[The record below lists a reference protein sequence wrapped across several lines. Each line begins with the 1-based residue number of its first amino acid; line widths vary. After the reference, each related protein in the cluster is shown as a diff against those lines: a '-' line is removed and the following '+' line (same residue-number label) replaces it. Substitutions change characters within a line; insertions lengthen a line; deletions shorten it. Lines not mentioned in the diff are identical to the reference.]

1 MKLNELQEQIKK
13 CSSLLEI
20 NSIQEID
27 TNILFMS
34 ILASERYDLLS
45 NNKINIHIDN
55 SETSM
60 QLIDYLL
67 SDEDIL
73 YYVGKS
79 GYTFSKDDTNK
90 IFKIVYEKYGDSYKF
105 DSFLKYFFINDL
117 SLSNF
122 IKENIAFFE
131 DYLKKKGT
139 SVEYTL
145 RKNEAFIGLILK
157 NKYTNLI
164 GNIEEYSLINLKQLA
179 NLIQSGVKL
188 PYYLGNER
196 YAQNI
201 FELKSSFS
209 TNELIEL
216 LGLLKERTIYDRKSG
231 NSEMTSFAQLV
242 QENIDYL
249 IEIVSQTKTVPKC
262 LIESSIF
269 RDECIKRNRID
280 LAVQCILTLD
290 IIKNEE
296 LINAYC
302 KELNIDFKDFCDRYK
317 WLLDYYKKNN
327 NIFNTFLASSLKDKV
342 FNLNKDHYERFI
354 NDIEIQIAISKLNDK
369 ELTVLSRVLELYN
382 YKDYDI
388 SSMIVNIVSNI
399 NNYQELINSLNINN
413 ISEQD
418 LRNLVGVLQ
427 LSHNQYQIN
436 NLVSLQNYNNLKRQY
451 FIDNYSSDL
460 NVSKDNLL
468 KVLFNID
475 LQEAQY
481 IDYKYCHD
489 NNNNNILL
497 NLKNSELPPQI
508 YNYLELINKII
519 ECNNSNEL
527 ITIFNNSNIYDSEI
541 PFESY
546 LRGKYTELYSKSLY
560 RIDEKSEVYGPKDSI
575 SYQTNYNNKNI
586 QVCVPRERFNFMIH
600 CVGSCSIASN
610 VIDTNYRNDWLDR
623 PQIQDH
629 FVACSYINERGIYS
643 IRSQGSIIFG
653 FDTLEN
659 GAILGMGNTDID
671 SIGRYANAYDGSR
684 ELQEGNGS
692 RARYFVPSEILRT
705 INDGYNEI
713 VLERRNT
720 DKSRNKEF
728 KRKPDYIIMMA
739 ESMEQDNFNYL
750 ESLYQNQ
757 LSFISK
763 EDRKTIQQIG
773 SSRKLKEFLVKY
785 KDVISKMA
793 DIQGIPLNDMINMY
807 ADLIMKA
814 KYYEDCLKA
823 SSEFDIPLVVVD
835 KSYYFNKILFESTSY
850 DDTTKSSISELYSQA
865 NESAKKEIFNKVVK
879 GKDASSI
886 LEQKRKTGITIRV

>member
-1 MKLNELQEQIKK
+1 MELNELQKQIKK
-13 CSSLLEI
+13 CSSLSEI

-105 DSFLKYFFINDL
+105 DSFLRYFFANDL

-122 IKENIAFFE
+122 IKENITFFE
-131 DYLKKKGT
+131 KHLKKKGL

-145 RKNEAFIGLILK
+145 RKNEAFIDLILK

-164 GNIEEYSLINLKQLA
+164 GNIEEYSVTNLKQLA

-216 LGLLKERTIYDRKSG
+216 LRLLKEKTIYDRKLG
-231 NSEMTSFAQLV
+231 NSEITSFAQLV

-280 LAVQCILTLD
+280 LAVQCILPLD
-290 IIKNEE
+290 IIKDEE

-302 KELNIDFKDFCDRYK
+302 KELNINSKDFCDRYK
-317 WLLDYYKKNN
+317 WLLDYYKNNN
-327 NIFNTFLASSLKDKV
+327 NIFNTFLASSLKNKI
-342 FNLNKDHYERFI
+342 FNFNKEHYERFI
-354 NDIEIQIAISKLNDK
+354 NDIEIQITISKLNDK
-369 ELTVLSRVLELYN
+369 ELTVLSRILDLYN

-388 SSMIVNIVSNI
+388 SSMIVNVINNI
-399 NNYQELINSLNINN
+399 SNYQELINSLNINN

-427 LSHNQYQIN
+427 ISHNQYQIN
-436 NLVSLQNYNNLKRQY
+436 NITSLQNYNNLKRQY
-451 FIDNYSSDL
+451 FIDNYSNDL
-460 NVSKDNLL
+460 NVNKDNLL
-468 KVLFNID
+468 KMLFNID

-497 NLKNSELPPQI
+497 SLKNSELPPQI

-527 ITIFNNSNIYDSEI
+527 ITIFNNSDIYDDEI

-560 RIDEKSEVYGPKDSI
+560 RIDEKNEVYGPKDSI
-575 SYQTNYNNKNI
+575 SYQANYNNKNI

-600 CVGSCSIASN
+600 CVGSCSIASD

-623 PQIQDH
+623 PQLQDH

-720 DKSRNKEF
+720 NKSRNKEF

-739 ESMEQDNFNYL
+739 ESMERDNFNYL

-757 LSFISK
+757 LSFIEE

-773 SSRKLKEFLVKY
+773 NSRKLKEFLVKY
-785 KDVISKMA
+785 KDVISEMA
-793 DIQGIPLNDMINMY
+793 NIQGIPLNDMINLY
-807 ADLIMKA
+807 ANLIMKA

-823 SSEFDIPLVVVD
+823 SSEFNIPLVVVD

-865 NESAKKEIFNKVVK
+865 NESAKREIFNMVVT

-886 LEQKRKTGITIRV
+886 LEKYKKRR

>member
-13 CSSLLEI
+13 CNNLPEI
-20 NSIQEID
+20 NNIQEID

-34 ILASERYDLLS
+34 ILKSERYDLLS

-73 YYVGKS
+73 YYVS
-79 GYTFSKDDTNK
+79 RMGYTFSKDDTNK

-105 DSFLKYFFINDL
+105 DSFLKYFFANDL

-122 IKENIAFFE
+122 IKENIDFFE
-131 DYLKKKGT
+131 GYLKKKGT
-139 SVEYTL
+139 SVGYTL
-145 RKNEAFIGLILK
+145 RNNEVFIGLILK
-157 NKYTNLI
+157 NKYTKLI
-164 GNIEEYSLINLKQLA
+164 RNIEEYSLTNLKQLA
-179 NLIQSGVKL
+179 NLIQSGVPL
-188 PYYLGNER
+188 QYYLGNER

-209 TNELIEL
+209 PNELIEL
-216 LGLLKERTIYDRKSG
+216 LGLLKEKTIYDRKVRD
-231 NSEMTSFAQLV
+231 SEITSFTKLV

-249 IEIVSQTKTVPKC
+249 IEIVSQTKIVPKC
-262 LIESSIF
+262 LIESNIF
-269 RDECIKRNRID
+269 RDECIKRNRIN
-280 LAVQCILTLD
+280 LAVQCILPID

-296 LINAYC
+296 LVNDYC
-302 KELNIDFKDFCDRYK
+302 KELNINSKDFCDRYK

-342 FNLNKDHYERFI
+342 FSFNKEHYERFI
-354 NDIEIQIAISKLNDK
+354 NDIEVQIAISKLNDK
-369 ELTVLSRVLELYN
+369 ELTILSRILDLYN
-382 YKDYDI
+382 YQDYDI
-388 SSMIVNIVSNI
+388 SSMIVNIINNI
-399 NNYQELINSLNINN
+399 SNYQELINSLNINN
-413 ISEQD
+413 ISEQN

-427 LSHNQYQIN
+427 LPHNQYQIN
-436 NLVSLQNYNNLKRQY
+436 NITSLQNYDNLKRKY
-451 FIDNYSSDL
+451 FIDNYSNDL
-460 NVSKDNLL
+460 NINKDNLL
-468 KVLFNID
+468 KALFNID

-481 IDYKYCHD
+481 IDYHYCHD
-489 NNNNNILL
+489 NNDNNILL
-497 NLKNSELPPQI
+497 SLKNSELPSQI
-508 YNYLELINKII
+508 YNYLELVNKII
-519 ECNNSNEL
+519 EYNNSNEL
-527 ITIFNNSNIYDSEI
+527 ITIFNSFNIYDSEI

-546 LRGKYTELYSKSLY
+546 LRGRYTELYSKSLY
-560 RIDEKSEVYGPKDSI
+560 RIDEKNEVYGPKDSI
-575 SYQTNYNNKNI
+575 SYQTNYNGKNI

-600 CVGSCSIASN
+600 CVGSCSIATD

-623 PQIQDH
+623 PQLQDH

-653 FDTLEN
+653 FDTIEN

-684 ELQEGNGS
+684 ELQEGNGA
-692 RARYFVPSEILRT
+692 RARYFAPSEILRT
-705 INDGYNEI
+705 INNGYNEI

-763 EDRKTIQQIG
+763 KDRKIIQQIG

-785 KDVISKMA
+785 KEVISKMA
-793 DIQGIPLNDMINMY
+793 DIQGIPLNDMANMY
-807 ADLIMKA
+807 VSLMMKA

-835 KSYYFNKILFESTSY
+835 KSYYFNKILSESTSY

-865 NESAKKEIFNKVVK
+865 NESAKRQIFNMVVT

-886 LEQKRKTGITIRV
+886 LEQKKKNKYYN

>member
-1 MKLNELQEQIKK
+1 MELNELQKQIKK
-13 CSSLLEI
+13 CSSLSEI

-105 DSFLKYFFINDL
+105 DSFLRYFFANDL

-122 IKENIAFFE
+122 IKENITFFE
-131 DYLKKKGT
+131 KHLKKKGL

-145 RKNEAFIGLILK
+145 RKNEAFIDLILK

-164 GNIEEYSLINLKQLA
+164 GNIEEYSLTNLKQLA

-216 LGLLKERTIYDRKSG
+216 LRLLKEKTIYDRKLG
-231 NSEMTSFAQLV
+231 NSEITSFAQLV

-280 LAVQCILTLD
+280 LAVQCILPLD
-290 IIKNEE
+290 IIKDEE

-302 KELNIDFKDFCDRYK
+302 KELNINSKDFCDRYK
-317 WLLDYYKKNN
+317 WLLDYYKNNN
-327 NIFNTFLASSLKDKV
+327 NIFNTFLASSLKNKI
-342 FNLNKDHYERFI
+342 FNFNKEHYERFI
-354 NDIEIQIAISKLNDK
+354 NDIEIQITISKLNDK
-369 ELTVLSRVLELYN
+369 ELTVLSRILDLYN

-388 SSMIVNIVSNI
+388 SSMIVNVINNI
-399 NNYQELINSLNINN
+399 SNYQELINSLNINN

-427 LSHNQYQIN
+427 ISHNQYQIN
-436 NLVSLQNYNNLKRQY
+436 NITSLQNYNNLKRQY
-451 FIDNYSSDL
+451 FIDNYSNDL
-460 NVSKDNLL
+460 NVNKDNLL
-468 KVLFNID
+468 KMLFNID

-497 NLKNSELPPQI
+497 SLKNSELPPQI

-560 RIDEKSEVYGPKDSI
+560 RIDEKNEVYGPKDSI
-575 SYQTNYNNKNI
+575 SYQANYNNKNI

-600 CVGSCSIASN
+600 CVGSCSIASD

-623 PQIQDH
+623 PQLQDH

-750 ESLYQNQ
+750 
-757 LSFISK
+757 
-763 EDRKTIQQIG
+763 
-773 SSRKLKEFLVKY
+773 
-785 KDVISKMA
+785 
-793 DIQGIPLNDMINMY
+793 
-807 ADLIMKA
+807 
-814 KYYEDCLKA
+814 
-823 SSEFDIPLVVVD
+823 
-835 KSYYFNKILFESTSY
+835 
-850 DDTTKSSISELYSQA
+850 
-865 NESAKKEIFNKVVK
+865 
-879 GKDASSI
+879 
-886 LEQKRKTGITIRV
+886 

>member
-1 MKLNELQEQIKK
+1 MELNELQEQIKK
-13 CSSLLEI
+13 CSSLSEI

-105 DSFLKYFFINDL
+105 DSFLRYFFANDL

-122 IKENIAFFE
+122 IKENITFFE
-131 DYLKKKGT
+131 KHLKKKGL

-145 RKNEAFIGLILK
+145 RKNKAFIDLILK

-164 GNIEEYSLINLKQLA
+164 GNIEEYSLTNLKQLA

-216 LGLLKERTIYDRKSG
+216 LGLLKEKTIYDRKSG
-231 NSEMTSFAQLV
+231 SSEMTSFAQLV

-280 LAVQCILTLD
+280 LAVQCILPLD
-290 IIKNEE
+290 IIKDEE

-302 KELNIDFKDFCDRYK
+302 KELNINSKDFCDRYK
-317 WLLDYYKKNN
+317 WLLDYYKNNN
-327 NIFNTFLASSLKDKV
+327 NIFNTFLASSLKNKI
-342 FNLNKDHYERFI
+342 FNFNKEHYERFI
-354 NDIEIQIAISKLNDK
+354 NDIEIQIAISKLNNK
-369 ELTVLSRVLELYN
+369 ELTVLSRILDLYN

-388 SSMIVNIVSNI
+388 SSMIVNVINNI
-399 NNYQELINSLNINN
+399 SNYQELINSLNINN

-427 LSHNQYQIN
+427 ISHNQYQIN
-436 NLVSLQNYNNLKRQY
+436 NITSLQNYNNLKRQY
-451 FIDNYSSDL
+451 FIDNYSNDL
-460 NVSKDNLL
+460 NVNKDNLL
-468 KVLFNID
+468 KMLFNID

-497 NLKNSELPPQI
+497 SLKNSELPPQI

-519 ECNNSNEL
+519 KCNNSNEL
-527 ITIFNNSNIYDSEI
+527 ITIFNNSDIYDDEI

-546 LRGKYTELYSKSLY
+546 LRGKYTELYSK
-560 RIDEKSEVYGPKDSI
+560 
-575 SYQTNYNNKNI
+575 
-586 QVCVPRERFNFMIH
+586 
-600 CVGSCSIASN
+600 
-610 VIDTNYRNDWLDR
+610 
-623 PQIQDH
+623 
-629 FVACSYINERGIYS
+629 
-643 IRSQGSIIFG
+643 
-653 FDTLEN
+653 
-659 GAILGMGNTDID
+659 
-671 SIGRYANAYDGSR
+671 
-684 ELQEGNGS
+684 
-692 RARYFVPSEILRT
+692 
-705 INDGYNEI
+705 
-713 VLERRNT
+713 
-720 DKSRNKEF
+720 
-728 KRKPDYIIMMA
+728 
-739 ESMEQDNFNYL
+739 
-750 ESLYQNQ
+750 
-757 LSFISK
+757 
-763 EDRKTIQQIG
+763 
-773 SSRKLKEFLVKY
+773 
-785 KDVISKMA
+785 
-793 DIQGIPLNDMINMY
+793 
-807 ADLIMKA
+807 
-814 KYYEDCLKA
+814 
-823 SSEFDIPLVVVD
+823 
-835 KSYYFNKILFESTSY
+835 
-850 DDTTKSSISELYSQA
+850 
-865 NESAKKEIFNKVVK
+865 
-879 GKDASSI
+879 
-886 LEQKRKTGITIRV
+886 

>member
-1 MKLNELQEQIKK
+1 MELNELQEQIRK
-13 CSSLLEI
+13 CNNLSEI
-20 NSIQEID
+20 DNIQEID
-27 TNILFMS
+27 TNILFIS

-73 YYVGKS
+73 YYVS
-79 GYTFSKDDTNK
+79 RIGYTFSKDDTNK

-105 DSFLKYFFINDL
+105 DSFLKYFFANDL

-122 IKENIAFFE
+122 IKENIDFFE
-131 DYLKKKGT
+131 GYLKIKGT
-139 SVEYTL
+139 SVGYTL
-145 RKNEAFIGLILK
+145 RNNEVFIGLILK
-157 NKYTNLI
+157 NKYTKLI
-164 GNIEEYSLINLKQLA
+164 RNIEEYSLTNLKQLA
-179 NLIQSGVKL
+179 NLIQSGVQL

-209 TNELIEL
+209 PNELIEL
-216 LGLLKERTIYDRKSG
+216 LGLLRDKTIYDRKVRD
-231 NSEMTSFAQLV
+231 SEMTSFTKLV

-249 IEIVSQTKTVPKC
+249 IEIVSQTKIVPKC

-280 LAVQCILTLD
+280 LAVQCILPID

-296 LINAYC
+296 LVNAYC
-302 KELNIDFKDFCDRYK
+302 KKLNIDFKDFCDRYK

-327 NIFNTFLASSLKDKV
+327 NIFNTFLAPSLKDKV
-342 FNLNKDHYERFI
+342 FNFNKEHYERFI
-354 NDIEIQIAISKLNDK
+354 NDVEVQIAISKLNDK
-369 ELTVLSRVLELYN
+369 ELTILSRILDLYN

-388 SSMIVNIVSNI
+388 SSMIVNIINNI
-399 NNYQELINSLNINN
+399 SNYQELINSLNINN

-418 LRNLVGVLQ
+418 LRNLVGILQ

-436 NLVSLQNYNNLKRQY
+436 NIASLQNYDNLKRQY
-451 FIDNYSSDL
+451 FIDNYSNDL
-460 NVSKDNLL
+460 NINKDNLL
-468 KVLFNID
+468 KTLFNID

-497 NLKNSELPPQI
+497 SLKNSELPLQI

-560 RIDEKSEVYGPKDSI
+560 RIDEKNEAYGPKDSI
-575 SYQTNYNNKNI
+575 SYQTNYNGKNI

-600 CVGSCSIASN
+600 CVGSCSIASD
-610 VIDTNYRNDWLDR
+610 VTDTNYRNDWLDR

-713 VLERRNT
+713 VIERRNT
-720 DKSRNKEF
+720 NKSRNKEF

-763 EDRKTIQQIG
+763 EDRKIIKQIG
-773 SSRKLKEFLVKY
+773 SSRKLKEFLIKY
-785 KDVISKMA
+785 KDVISKTA
-793 DIQGIPLNDMINMY
+793 DIQGIPLNDMANMY
-807 ADLIMKA
+807 VGLIMKA

-823 SSEFDIPLVVVD
+823 SSEFNIPLVVVD
-835 KSYYFNKILFESTSY
+835 KSYYFNKILSESTSY
-850 DDTTKSSISELYSQA
+850 DDTTKSSISELYLQA
-865 NESAKKEIFNKVVK
+865 NESAKREIFNMVVK

-886 LEQKRKTGITIRV
+886 LEKHKKRN

>member
-1 MKLNELQEQIKK
+1 MELNELQKQIKK
-13 CSSLLEI
+13 CSSLSEI

-105 DSFLKYFFINDL
+105 DSFLRYFFANDL

-122 IKENIAFFE
+122 IKENITFFE
-131 DYLKKKGT
+131 KHLKKKGL

-145 RKNEAFIGLILK
+145 RKNEAFIDLILK

-164 GNIEEYSLINLKQLA
+164 GNIEEYSVTNLKQLA

-216 LGLLKERTIYDRKSG
+216 LRLLKEKTIYDRKLG
-231 NSEMTSFAQLV
+231 NSEITSFAQLV

-280 LAVQCILTLD
+280 LAVQCILPLD
-290 IIKNEE
+290 IIKDEE

-317 WLLDYYKKNN
+317 WLLDYYKNNN
-327 NIFNTFLASSLKDKV
+327 NIFNTFLASSLKNKI
-342 FNLNKDHYERFI
+342 FNFNKEHYERFI
-354 NDIEIQIAISKLNDK
+354 NDIEIQITISKLNDK
-369 ELTVLSRVLELYN
+369 ELTVLSRILDLYN

-388 SSMIVNIVSNI
+388 SSMIVNIINNI
-399 NNYQELINSLNINN
+399 SNYQELINSLNINN

-427 LSHNQYQIN
+427 ISHNQYQIN
-436 NLVSLQNYNNLKRQY
+436 NITSLQNYNNLKRQY
-451 FIDNYSSDL
+451 FIDNYSNDL
-460 NVSKDNLL
+460 NVNKDNLL
-468 KVLFNID
+468 KMLFNID

-497 NLKNSELPPQI
+497 SLKNSELPPQI

-527 ITIFNNSNIYDSEI
+527 ITIFNNSDIYDDEI

-560 RIDEKSEVYGPKDSI
+560 RIDEKNEVYGPKDSI
-575 SYQTNYNNKNI
+575 SYQANYNNKNI
-586 QVCVPRERFNFMIH
+586 QVCVPRVRFNFMIH
-600 CVGSCSIASN
+600 SVGSCSIASD
-610 VIDTNYRNDWLDR
+610 VTDANYRNDWLDR
-623 PQIQDH
+623 PQLQDH

-720 DKSRNKEF
+720 NKSRNKEF

-750 ESLYQNQ
+750 EILYQNQ
-757 LSFISK
+757 LSFIEE

-773 SSRKLKEFLVKY
+773 NSRKLKEFLVKY
-785 KDVISKMA
+785 KDVISEMA
-793 DIQGIPLNDMINMY
+793 NIQGIPLNDMINLY
-807 ADLIMKA
+807 ANLIMKA

-823 SSEFDIPLVVVD
+823 SSEFNIPLVVVD

-865 NESAKKEIFNKVVK
+865 NESAKREIFNKVVT

-886 LEQKRKTGITIRV
+886 LEKYKKRR

>member
-1 MKLNELQEQIKK
+1 MELNELQKQIKK
-13 CSSLLEI
+13 CSSLSEI

-105 DSFLKYFFINDL
+105 DSFLRYFFANDL

-122 IKENIAFFE
+122 IKENITFFE
-131 DYLKKKGT
+131 KHLKKKGL

-145 RKNEAFIGLILK
+145 RKNEAFIDLILK

-164 GNIEEYSLINLKQLA
+164 GNIEEYSVTNLKQLA

-216 LGLLKERTIYDRKSG
+216 LRLLKEKTIYDRKLG
-231 NSEMTSFAQLV
+231 NSEITSFAQLV

-280 LAVQCILTLD
+280 LAVQCILPLD
-290 IIKNEE
+290 IIKDEE

-302 KELNIDFKDFCDRYK
+302 KELNINSKDFCDRYK
-317 WLLDYYKKNN
+317 WLLDYYKNNN
-327 NIFNTFLASSLKDKV
+327 NIFNTFLASSLKNKI
-342 FNLNKDHYERFI
+342 FNFNKEHYERFI
-354 NDIEIQIAISKLNDK
+354 NDIEIQITISKLNDK
-369 ELTVLSRVLELYN
+369 ELTVLSRILDLYN

-388 SSMIVNIVSNI
+388 SSMIVNIINNI
-399 NNYQELINSLNINN
+399 SNYQELINSLNINN

-427 LSHNQYQIN
+427 ISHNQYQIN
-436 NLVSLQNYNNLKRQY
+436 NITSLQNYNNLKRQY
-451 FIDNYSSDL
+451 FIDNYSNDL
-460 NVSKDNLL
+460 NVNKDNLL
-468 KVLFNID
+468 KMLFNID

-497 NLKNSELPPQI
+497 SLKNSELPPQI

-527 ITIFNNSNIYDSEI
+527 ITIFNNSDIYDDEI

-560 RIDEKSEVYGPKDSI
+560 RIDEKNEVYGPKDSI
-575 SYQTNYNNKNI
+575 SYQANYNNKNI

-600 CVGSCSIASN
+600 CVGSCSIASD

-623 PQIQDH
+623 PQLQDH

-720 DKSRNKEF
+720 NKSRNKEF

-750 ESLYQNQ
+750 EILYQNQ
-757 LSFISK
+757 LSFIEE

-773 SSRKLKEFLVKY
+773 NSRKLKEFLVKY
-785 KDVISKMA
+785 KDVISEMA
-793 DIQGIPLNDMINMY
+793 NIQGIPLNDMANMY
-807 ADLIMKA
+807 VNLIMKA

-823 SSEFDIPLVVVD
+823 SSEFNIPLVVVD

-865 NESAKKEIFNKVVK
+865 NESAKREIFNMVVT

-886 LEQKRKTGITIRV
+886 LEKYKKRR

>member
-1 MKLNELQEQIKK
+1 MELNELQEQIRK
-13 CSSLLEI
+13 CNNLSEI
-20 NSIQEID
+20 NNIQEID
-27 TNILFMS
+27 TNILFIS

-73 YYVGKS
+73 YYVS
-79 GYTFSKDDTNK
+79 RIGYTFSKDDTNK

-105 DSFLKYFFINDL
+105 DSFLKYFFANDL

-122 IKENIAFFE
+122 IKENIDFFE
-131 DYLKKKGT
+131 GYIKKKGT
-139 SVEYTL
+139 SVGYTL
-145 RKNEAFIGLILK
+145 RNNEVFVGLILK
-157 NKYTNLI
+157 NKYTKLI
-164 GNIEEYSLINLKQLA
+164 RNIEEYSLTNLKQLA
-179 NLIQSGVKL
+179 NLIQSGVQL

-209 TNELIEL
+209 PNELIGL
-216 LGLLKERTIYDRKSG
+216 LGLLKEKTTYDRKVGDSKI
-231 NSEMTSFAQLV
+231 TSFTKLV

-249 IEIVSQTKTVPKC
+249 IEIVSQTKMVPKC

-280 LAVQCILTLD
+280 LAVQCILPID

-296 LINAYC
+296 LVNAYC
-302 KELNIDFKDFCDRYK
+302 KELNINSKDFCDRYK

-342 FNLNKDHYERFI
+342 FNFNKEHYERFI
-354 NDIEIQIAISKLNDK
+354 NDIEVQIAISKLNDK
-369 ELTVLSRVLELYN
+369 ELTVLSRILELYN

-388 SSMIVNIVSNI
+388 SSMIVNIINNI
-399 NNYQELINSLNINN
+399 SNYQELINSLNINN

-427 LSHNQYQIN
+427 FSYNQYQIN
-436 NLVSLQNYNNLKRQY
+436 NITSLQNYNNLKRKY
-451 FIDNYSSDL
+451 FIDNYSNDL
-460 NVSKDNLL
+460 NVNKDNLL
-468 KVLFNID
+468 KALFNID

-497 NLKNSELPPQI
+497 SLKNSELPPQI
-508 YNYLELINKII
+508 YNYLELVNKII

-527 ITIFNNSNIYDSEI
+527 ITIFNDSNIYDSEI

-560 RIDEKSEVYGPKDSI
+560 RIDEKNEVYGPKDSI
-575 SYQTNYNNKNI
+575 SYQTNYNGKNI

-600 CVGSCSIASN
+600 CVGSCSIASD

-623 PQIQDH
+623 PQLQNH

-659 GAILGMGNTDID
+659 GAVLGMGNTDID

-684 ELQEGNGS
+684 ELQEENGS
-692 RARYFVPSEILRT
+692 RARYFIPSEILRT

-713 VLERRNT
+713 VIERRNT
-720 DKSRNKEF
+720 NKSRNKEF

-750 ESLYQNQ
+750 ENLYQNQ
-757 LSFISK
+757 LSFIEE
-763 EDRKTIQQIG
+763 EDRKIIQQIG
-773 SSRKLKEFLVKY
+773 NERKLKEFLVKY
-785 KDVISKMA
+785 KDVISKTA
-793 DIQGIPLNDMINMY
+793 DIQGIPLNDMANMY
-807 ADLIMKA
+807 VGLIMKA

-823 SSEFDIPLVVVD
+823 SSEFNIPLVVVD
-835 KSYYFNKILFESTSY
+835 KSYYFNKKLSESTSY
-850 DDTTKSSISELYSQA
+850 DDTTKSSISDLYSQA
-865 NESAKKEIFNKVVK
+865 NESAKREIFNMVVK

-886 LEQKRKTGITIRV
+886 LEKHKKRN

>member
-1 MKLNELQEQIKK
+1 M
-13 CSSLLEI
+13 
-20 NSIQEID
+20 
-27 TNILFMS
+27 
-34 ILASERYDLLS
+34 
-45 NNKINIHIDN
+45 
-55 SETSM
+55 
-60 QLIDYLL
+60 
-67 SDEDIL
+67 
-73 YYVGKS
+73 
-79 GYTFSKDDTNK
+79 
-90 IFKIVYEKYGDSYKF
+90 
-105 DSFLKYFFINDL
+105 
-117 SLSNF
+117 
-122 IKENIAFFE
+122 
-131 DYLKKKGT
+131 
-139 SVEYTL
+139 
-145 RKNEAFIGLILK
+145 
-157 NKYTNLI
+157 
-164 GNIEEYSLINLKQLA
+164 
-179 NLIQSGVKL
+179 
-188 PYYLGNER
+188 
-196 YAQNI
+196 
-201 FELKSSFS
+201 
-209 TNELIEL
+209 
-216 LGLLKERTIYDRKSG
+216 
-231 NSEMTSFAQLV
+231 
-242 QENIDYL
+242 
-249 IEIVSQTKTVPKC
+249 
-262 LIESSIF
+262 
-269 RDECIKRNRID
+269 
-280 LAVQCILTLD
+280 
-290 IIKNEE
+290 
-296 LINAYC
+296 
-302 KELNIDFKDFCDRYK
+302 
-317 WLLDYYKKNN
+317 
-327 NIFNTFLASSLKDKV
+327 
-342 FNLNKDHYERFI
+342 
-354 NDIEIQIAISKLNDK
+354 NDK
-369 ELTVLSRVLELYN
+369 ELTVLSRILDLYN

-388 SSMIVNIVSNI
+388 SSMIVNVINNI
-399 NNYQELINSLNINN
+399 SNYQELINSLNINN

-427 LSHNQYQIN
+427 ISHNQYQIN
-436 NLVSLQNYNNLKRQY
+436 NITSLQNYNNLKRQY
-451 FIDNYSSDL
+451 FIDNYSNDL
-460 NVSKDNLL
+460 NVNKDNLL
-468 KVLFNID
+468 KTLFNID

-497 NLKNSELPPQI
+497 SLKNSELSPQI

-527 ITIFNNSNIYDSEI
+527 ITIFNNSDIYDDEI

-560 RIDEKSEVYGPKDSI
+560 RIDEKNEVYGPKDSI

-600 CVGSCSIASN
+600 CVGSCSIASD

-623 PQIQDH
+623 PQLQDH

-692 RARYFVPSEILRT
+692 RARYFVPSEILKT

-757 LSFISK
+757 LSFIEE

-785 KDVISKMA
+785 KDVISEMA
-793 DIQGIPLNDMINMY
+793 NIQGIPLNDMINLY
-807 ADLIMKA
+807 VNLIMKA

-823 SSEFDIPLVVVD
+823 SSEFNIPLVVVD

-865 NESAKKEIFNKVVK
+865 NESAKREIFNMVVK

-886 LEQKRKTGITIRV
+886 LEKHKKRN

>member
-1 MKLNELQEQIKK
+1 MELNELQEQIKK
-13 CSSLLEI
+13 CSSLSEI

-55 SETSM
+55 SKTSM

-73 YYVGKS
+73 CYVGKS

-105 DSFLKYFFINDL
+105 DSFLRYFFANDL

-122 IKENIAFFE
+122 IKENITFFE
-131 DYLKKKGT
+131 KHLKKKGL

-145 RKNEAFIGLILK
+145 RKNEAFIDLILK

-164 GNIEEYSLINLKQLA
+164 GNIEEYSLTNLKQLA

-216 LGLLKERTIYDRKSG
+216 LGLLKEKTIYDRKLGS
-231 NSEMTSFAQLV
+231 SEMTSFAQLV

-249 IEIVSQTKTVPKC
+249 IEIVSQTKIVPKC

-280 LAVQCILTLD
+280 LAVQCILPLD
-290 IIKNEE
+290 IIKDEE
-296 LINAYC
+296 LTNAYC
-302 KELNIDFKDFCDRYK
+302 KELNINSKDFCDRYK
-317 WLLDYYKKNN
+317 WLLDYYKNNN
-327 NIFNTFLASSLKDKV
+327 NIFNTFLASSLKNKI
-342 FNLNKDHYERFI
+342 FNFNKEHYERFI
-354 NDIEIQIAISKLNDK
+354 NDIEIQIAISKLNNK
-369 ELTVLSRVLELYN
+369 ELTVLSRILDLYN

-388 SSMIVNIVSNI
+388 SSMIVNVINNI
-399 NNYQELINSLNINN
+399 SNYQELINSLNINN

-427 LSHNQYQIN
+427 ISHNQYQIN
-436 NLVSLQNYNNLKRQY
+436 NITSLQNYNNLKRQY
-451 FIDNYSSDL
+451 FIDNYSNDL
-460 NVSKDNLL
+460 NVNKDNLL
-468 KVLFNID
+468 KTLFNID

-497 NLKNSELPPQI
+497 SLKNSELPPQI

-519 ECNNSNEL
+519 ECNNSNKL
-527 ITIFNNSNIYDSEI
+527 ITIFNNSDIYDDEI

-560 RIDEKSEVYGPKDSI
+560 RIDEKNEVYGPKDSI
-575 SYQTNYNNKNI
+575 SYQANYNNKNI

-600 CVGSCSIASN
+600 CVGSCSIASD

-623 PQIQDH
+623 PQLQDH

-720 DKSRNKEF
+720 NKSRNKEF

-750 ESLYQNQ
+750 EILYQNQ
-757 LSFISK
+757 LSFIEE
-763 EDRKTIQQIG
+763 EDRKIIQQIG
-773 SSRKLKEFLVKY
+773 NSRKLKEFLVKY
-785 KDVISKMA
+785 KDVISEMA
-793 DIQGIPLNDMINMY
+793 NIQGIPLNDMINLY
-807 ADLIMKA
+807 ANLIMKA

-823 SSEFDIPLVVVD
+823 SSEFNIPLVVVD

-865 NESAKKEIFNKVVK
+865 NESAKREIFNMVVT

-886 LEQKRKTGITIRV
+886 LEKYKKRR